1 MKEQRNCNYELRS
14 ESRTVEG
21 YALVF
26 DKESR
31 DLGGF
36 IEIIDPSSLDGV
48 IEKSD
53 ILCLLNHNEDK
64 GVLARSKFGVGSLS
78 LLVDET
84 GLKYRF
90 EAPDT
95 ALGNELLEGLK
106 RGDIT
111 TSSFAFT
118 IDSDKWEKRADGK
131 YLRRITKFKELF
143 DVSPVYKEAY
153 PDTSVACRKMQ
164 ELNTE
169 ELKEYYQTLEKDYNG
184 HFDFDRPKGTIKKEG
199 RGIDYQC

>member
-1 MKEQRNCNYELRS
+1 MKELRNCSYEVRNTS
-14 ESRTVEG
+14 ESRIVEG

-26 DKESR
+26 NKESK

-36 IEIIDPSSLDGV
+36 TEIIDPSSLDGV
-48 IEKSD
+48 INRSD
-53 ILCLLNHNEDK
+53 ILCLLNHNEEK
-64 GVLARSKFGVGSLS
+64 GLLARSKFGKGSLS
-78 LLVDET
+78 LSIDGI

-90 EAPDT
+90 DAPNT

-118 IDSDKWEKRADGK
+118 IEKDNWEKRDDGT
-131 YLRRITKFKELF
+131 YLRRITKFRELF

-153 PDTSVACRKMQ
+153 PDTSVACRKMK
-164 ELNTE
+164 ELDNE
-169 ELKEYYQTLEKDYNG
+169 DLKEYYKTLRE
-184 HFDFDRPKGTIKKEG
+184 EL
-199 RGIDYQC
+199 